1 MQISFDSLPNFYIL
15 LYTKI
20 KCWLVIISRG
30 YIFNNNNKIIIMAG
44 VSRGSLVI
52 KSVIK

>member
-30 YIFNNNNKIIIMAG
+30 YIFNNNNKIMAG

>member
-15 LYTKI
+15 RSNAGL
-20 KCWLVIISRG
+20 SMG
-30 YIFNNNNKIIIMAG
+30 YIFNNYNKIMAG
-44 VSRGSLVI
+44 LSRGSLVI

>member
-20 KCWLVIISRG
+20 KCWLVIMSRE
-30 YIFNNNNKIIIMAG
+30 YIFNNNNKIMTG